1 MKNQRRDYIFFYLY
15 DSKNPDIMKRI
26 LICVLMASLSF
37 TACKK
42 LSKYEGVPFTEKV
55 PRDWE
60 NPEMFNMN
68 REEAHATFISFP
80 DEQSALNGTDTN
92 SPDYLSLDGM
102 WKFHWS
108 KTPGQRPFWFFKDDY
123 DTRDWKETPVP
134 SNWQM
139 EGYDVPVYT
148 NIVYPF
154 WAYEDIYNSGKS
166 KNVEVTSNPQI
177 RNLKAPDTDSAEYSF
192 KKNPPFVPHDWNP
205 VGSYKRYFKIPS
217 AWKGKEIFLHFGAV
231 SSAFYVWVNG
241 DLVGYSQDSKMPAEF
256 DVTRYLKKGKNSL
269 SVEVYRWSDGSYL
282 EDQDF
287 WRLSGIQRDVFLQAR
302 PKTYIRDYFVVG
314 DLVNNYTDGMLKVD
328 AVLKNADGNSG
339 DYTLD
344 ASLYDGERKIYGESK
359 DIEVNDGHGKVTF
372 TGNLPGIKK
381 WSAEKPNLY
390 SLTLTLTDKDGNTL
404 ESVSSKTGFRK
415 VEIVNS
421 QLLVNGVPIY
431 IKGVNL
437 HEHNDVTGHVI
448 DKATVMKDIRMMKS
462 HNINAVRTSHYP
474 QQEFWYEMCDKYGI
488 YLVDEADIESHGMGY
503 DKDVTLADK
512 PEWAAAHLDRM
523 QRMLERDKNHPSVII
538 WSMGNEAGDG
548 HNFLNGYKW
557 MKQRDVTRPV
567 QYERAEKSTNAPE
580 RHTDIWC
587 DMYAPIEAL
596 EAYAKNPKN
605 DRPMIMVEYAHA
617 MGNSTGNLQDYWD
630 VIEKYPKLQGGFIWD
645 WVDQGLLKTSNSG
658 EKYWAYGGDFGDMG
672 IPSDGNFCINGL
684 VWPDRTGHP
693 GLAEVNKVYQ
703 YVGFRPVDLENGI
716 IRIKNKYD
724 FTNLDEFHFEWE
736 VVSNGKVIQSGKLPG
751 LDIKPHASEDIKIPV
766 DKINP
771 APGAEYFLNIRVSRS
786 DAWNDVPED
795 HIYATA
801 QFELPEKGQT
811 VFAKESGLAVLQ
823 TNTNGNKLEV
833 SGENM
838 KVVFDL
844 VNGRMESFN
853 YKGIELLKKGPEPD
867 FWRPPT
873 DNDYGYNMDK
883 LLGVWKKAG
892 ERTVVTKANVSQ
904 PSMDKVVVTFNY
916 DIPDQD
922 GKKIAGYASTY
933 TIFGSA
939 DIIIKNQFNKISS
952 AIPEIPRMGMQMQL
966 PVEFTN
972 LKWYGRGPHENYQD
986 RKTSA
991 EVGLYESTVADQYV
1005 PYIRPQENG
1014 YKTDTRWLTLTN
1026 DNGAGLLVCGDP
1038 VFCFAALNN
1047 IHDDFES
1054 PGKISDY
1061 RKDAKTANTHTIDVK
1076 PRDLVN
1082 LNVDLAQMGVG
1093 GDNSWGARVHPQYC
1107 LTDSRYEYSFRI
1119 RPVVKEDNII
1129 ALASEKF

>member
-1 MKNQRRDYIFFYLY
+1 
-15 DSKNPDIMKRI
+15 MKRLSFCI
-26 LICVLMASLSF
+26 LTIALSF

-42 LSKYEGVPFTEKV
+42 MSKYEGVPFTEKV

-60 NPEMFNMN
+60 NPEMFNQN
-68 REEAHATFISFP
+68 REEPHATFFSFP
-80 DEQSALNGTDTN
+80 DEASALKGVISE
-92 SPDYLSLDGM
+92 SPDYLSLDGS
-102 WKFHWS
+102 WKFNWVE
-108 KTPGQRPFWFFKDDY
+108 TPDQRPFWFFKDDY
-123 DTRDWKETPVP
+123 DTRDWKDIRVP

-154 WAYEDIYNSGKS
+154 WAYEDIYGSNSS
-166 KNVEVTSNPQI
+166 RYQEVPSEPKVKG
-177 RNLKAPDTDSAEYSF
+177 LKAPGTVDASYTYE
-192 KKNPPFVPHDWNP
+192 KHPPYVPHNWNP

-217 AWKGKEIFLHFGAV
+217 DWKGKEIFLQFGAV
-231 SSAFYVWVNG
+231 SSAFYVWVNEK
-241 DLVGYSQDSKMPAEF
+241 LVGYNEDSKMPAEF
-256 DVTRYLKKGKNSL
+256 DITKYLKPGKNSL

-287 WRLSGIQRDVFLQAR
+287 WRLSGIQRSVFLQAR
-302 PKTYIRDYFVVG
+302 PKTYIRDFFAVG
-314 DLVNNYTDGMLKVD
+314 DLENNYNDGLLKV
-328 AVLKNADGNSG
+328 NASIRSLDRKDGNYKVS
-339 DYTLD
+339 T
-344 ASLYDGERKIYGESK
+344 SLYNGDQKLFTETKDAKLAEGKGEI
-359 DIEVNDGHGKVTF
+359 DISRD
-372 TGNLPGIKK
+372 LPNVKK

-390 SLTLTLTDKDGNTL
+390 SLVLSLTDSNDRLL
-404 ESVSSKTGFRK
+404 ESVSARIGFRK

-448 DKATVMKDIRMMKS
+448 DEGTVMKDIRMMKS

-474 QQEFWYEMCDKYGI
+474 QQEFWYEMCDKYGL

-523 QRMLERDKNHPSVII
+523 SRMVERDKNHPSVII

-548 HNFLNGYKW
+548 HNFLKGYKW
-557 MKQRDVTRPV
+557 IKKRDLTRPV

-587 DMYAPIEAL
+587 DMYAPIEEL

-645 WVDQGLLKTSNSG
+645 WVDQGFLKTSESG
-658 EKYWAYGGDFGDMG
+658 EKYWTYGGDYGPIG

-693 GLAEVNKVYQ
+693 GLNEVNKVYQ
-703 YVGFRPVDLENGI
+703 YVGFEPVDLNKGI
-716 IRIKNKYD
+716 IKIKNKYD
-724 FTNLDEFHFEWE
+724 FTNLNEFHFDWE
-736 VVSNGKVIQSGKLPG
+736 IVADGNVLQSGKLSIPD
-751 LDIKPHASEDIKIPV
+751 LKPKTEELVSIPF
-766 DKINP
+766 DKIEP
-771 APGAEYFLNIRVSRS
+771 APATEYFLNLRVSRS
-786 DAWNDVPED
+786 DAWNYVPED

-801 QFELPEKGQT
+801 QFKLPEEGKQ
-811 VFAKESGLAVLQ
+811 VFAKENGLAVLQ
-823 TNTNGNKLEV
+823 TRTIDKKLEV
-833 SGENM
+833 SGVDM
-838 KVVFDL
+838 KIVFDL
-844 VNGRMESFN
+844 VSGRLESFT
-853 YKGIELLKKGPEPD
+853 YKGRELIKKAPEPD

-873 DNDYGYNMDK
+873 DNDYGYDMDQ

-892 ERTVVTKANVSQ
+892 ERTVVTKANISQ
-904 PSMDKVVVTFNY
+904 PELGKVVVTFNY
-916 DIPDQD
+916 DIPDKE
-922 GKKIAGYASTY
+922 GKKIAGYASSY
-933 TIFGSA
+933 TIYGSG
-939 DIIIKNQFNKISS
+939 DVIIKNQFNKLSEK
-952 AIPEIPRMGMQMQL
+952 IPEIPRMGMQMQL

-972 LKWYGRGPHENYQD
+972 LTWLGRGPYENYTD

-991 EVGLYESTVADQYV
+991 EVGLYESTVADQYI
-1005 PYIRPQENG
+1005 PYIRPQENA
-1014 YKTDTRWLTLTN
+1014 YKTDTRWLTLT
-1026 DNGAGLLVCGDP
+1026 DDDGNGILVSGDP
-1038 VFCFAALNN
+1038 LICFEALNN

-1054 PGKISDY
+1054 PGKISQY

-1082 LNVDLAQMGVG
+1082 LNVDLGQMGVG
-1093 GDNSWGARVHPQYC
+1093 GDNSWGALIHPQYR
-1107 LTDSRYEYSFRI
+1107 LLGTRYEYSFRI
-1119 RPVVKEDNII
+1119 RPVVKDDDVLK
-1129 ALASEKF
+1129 LAKEKF